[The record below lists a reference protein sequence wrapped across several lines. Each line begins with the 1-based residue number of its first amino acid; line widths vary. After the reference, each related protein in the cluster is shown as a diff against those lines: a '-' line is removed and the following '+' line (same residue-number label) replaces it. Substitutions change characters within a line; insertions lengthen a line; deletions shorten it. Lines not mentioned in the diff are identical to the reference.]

1 MKKLELY
8 EASVLDPGDFFSYG
22 LFFFMPGNF
31 RHHSS
36 EDLWQVTSA
45 GNPSITNSAE
55 NIHFSVIF
63 TIYTKKSSTSLAHR
77 REVQGLKARALER
90 SWANYLAYLCLSS
103 LTMQNGDSNAYF
115 AGSQ

>member
-8 EASVLDPGDFFSYG
+8 GAYVLDPGDFFSYG
-22 LFFFMPGNF
+22 LFFFMPANF

-55 NIHFSVIF
+55 DIHFSVIF
-63 TIYTKKSSTSLAHR
+63 TIYTKKSSASLAYR
-77 REVQGLKARALER
+77 RSTGVKSKGFREILGQV
-90 SWANYLAYLCLSS
+90 LS
-103 LTMQNGDSNAYF
+103 LPMP
-115 AGSQ
+115 